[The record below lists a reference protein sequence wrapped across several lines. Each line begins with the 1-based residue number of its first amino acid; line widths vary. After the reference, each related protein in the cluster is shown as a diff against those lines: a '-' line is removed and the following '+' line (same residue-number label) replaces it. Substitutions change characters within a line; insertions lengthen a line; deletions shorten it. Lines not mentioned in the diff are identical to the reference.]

1 MEVTNDKVE
10 ETPSRPPSKY
20 PPFMDKKYAPSVKAE
35 MCGGSR
41 DLDTH
46 ISRKAGMN
54 CTHL

>member
-1 MEVTNDKVE
+1 MEVTNDKGRDPLE
-10 ETPSRPPSKY
+10 APQNT